1 MTNFEL
7 CLKGWNSPE
16 FSILNVGLPLP
27 RVTQILPRYGLYVWI
42 RVGGIWAKHCPE
54 FAVKIL
60 VIKSAAKHEI
70 AVHKEG
76 SNKFNAN
83 YLV

>member
-16 FSILNVGLPLP
+16 SSDPNVGLPLS
-27 RVTQILPRYGLYVWI
+27 RVTQILPRYGLYVWMI
-42 RVGGIWAKHCPE
+42 VEGIWAKHCPE